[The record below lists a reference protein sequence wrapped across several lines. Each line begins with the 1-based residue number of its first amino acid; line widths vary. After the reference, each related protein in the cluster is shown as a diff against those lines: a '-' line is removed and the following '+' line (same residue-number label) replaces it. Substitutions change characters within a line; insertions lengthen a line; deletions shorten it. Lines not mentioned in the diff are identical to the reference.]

1 MNDLYRVRQPGDIL
15 RLHVPIGDVE
25 LDTYVLLSIAD
36 RCCLAVLG
44 ENNEGNLCAT
54 STHVWVTLADLSLC
68 VETGLS
74 VEPLA

>member
-25 LDTYVLLSIAD
+25 PDNYVLLSIGE

-44 ENNEGNLCAT
+44 ENWRGDLCAT
-54 STHVWVTLADLSLC
+54 STLVWVAQADLSLF
-68 VETGLS
+68 VEAGLQ
-74 VEPLA
+74 VKPLD